1 MSMEDSLAST
11 GSESLMSMLMEALWV
26 IIFII
31 YDIKTEQPIMFLDVI
46 IKHNLSKCL
55 KLLKAIS
62 MSQKLPWNTTW
73 PGLNFLDKIT

>member
-1 MSMEDSLAST
+1 MEDSLAST
-11 GSESLMSMLMEALWV
+11 GSESLMSMLMEVLWV
-26 IIFII
+26 ISII
-31 YDIKTEQPIMFLDVI
+31 DNIKTEQPIMLLDVI

-73 PGLNFLDKIT
+73 PGLNFLDKLN